1 MIQYRL
7 AKNSH
12 HPFLNRKTHLSPS
25 EDVRLTC
32 TDMSTSNQAQ
42 STMPAGGMG
51 LADTAD
57 QQGLWDRHDAE
68 QLQLWKRHAELT
80 QQNKDVFT
88 WYALR
93 GAKPADTST
102 SNRTAELSVVDMFEN
117 PEDLFKAVYNS
128 QSGSSTVDLLRA
140 SSVVSANTAWADIK
154 AGVSGDVE

>member
-1 MIQYRL
+1 
-7 AKNSH
+7 
-12 HPFLNRKTHLSPS
+12 
-25 EDVRLTC
+25 
-32 TDMSTSNQAQ
+32 MSTSSPTQ
-42 STMPAGGMG
+42 STVPAGEMVV
-51 LADTAD
+51 ADTAG
-57 QQGLWDRHDAE
+57 QQALWDRHDAE
-68 QLQLWKRHAELT
+68 QLQLWQRHAELT

-93 GAKPADTST
+93 GAQTADT

-154 AGVSGDVE
+154 AGVSGDVDS